1 MLYPKS
7 VHDHELQEYYTNV
20 NLIKT
25 KCKRIAQTSQ
35 HNLREIFNDITR
47 SDPSGTQVTF
57 KECESSMF
65 RARRLLQP
73 KIHASASEFCQQLP
87 ETSFALH
94 LKATI
99 TLENRIAIIFFSDHI
114 YEFVNNISSIQF
126 DGTFQTVPKQFY
138 QLWTVFLSFGNHS
151 IPGIHCLLTNKDEEL
166 YLAVIHK
173 IQELIPQLQPVSL
186 MSDWEKAPR
195 NAFMQVY
202 QYFGRCYPYK
212 YLCSLSST

>member
-1 MLYPKS
+1 MEFQIDQFRRLGGKVFSSSDGHKYLCHKSKGNILYLRCVLYKKGCKASAKLDKEVNLLYPKS
-7 VHDHELQEYYTNV
+7 VHDHELQEYHTDV

-65 RARRLLQP
+65 RARKLLQP
-73 KIHASASEFCQQLP
+73 KIPASASEFCQQLP

-114 YEFVNNISSIQF
+114 YEFVNDISSIQF

-138 QLWTVFLSFGNHS
+138 QLWTVFSIIWKTFHS
-151 IPGIHCLLTNKDEEL
+151 RNTLFVNK
-166 YLAVIHK
+166 
-173 IQELIPQLQPVSL
+173 
-186 MSDWEKAPR
+186 
-195 NAFMQVY
+195 
-202 QYFGRCYPYK
+202 
-212 YLCSLSST
+212 